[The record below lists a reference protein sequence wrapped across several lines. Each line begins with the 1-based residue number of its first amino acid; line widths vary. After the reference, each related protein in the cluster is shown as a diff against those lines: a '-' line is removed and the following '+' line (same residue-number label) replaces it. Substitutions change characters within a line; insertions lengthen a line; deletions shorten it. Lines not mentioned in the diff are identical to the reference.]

1 MSFEGDCRLDG
12 ECLILEGDSVREK
25 QGEQYKEIGE
35 DDLAIGYDTEG
46 GLHVYA
52 TYASRLEQ
60 FKGYI
65 EFIHYIE
72 DKGGIELAKIGVALA
87 ISKTLSLIK
96 LAYFGFHYKQNEIVD
111 VLDQYSRLCIAAID
125 EFPFSTVQ
133 KEGLLQMMLDQ
144 IKYEQWNV

>member
-25 QGEQYKEIGE
+25 QGEQYKECGE
-35 DDLAIGYDTEG
+35 DDLSNGYDTEG

-52 TYASRLEQ
+52 TYESRLKQ

-72 DKGGIELAKIGVALA
+72 DKGGIELARMGVALA
-87 ISKTLSLIK
+87 ICKTLALIK
-96 LAYFGFHYKQNEIVD
+96 LAYFGFDYKRNEIVG
-111 VLDQYSRLCIAAID
+111 VLDQYSRLCIAAVD
-125 EFPFSTVQ
+125 EFPFSTAQ
-133 KEGLLQMMLDQ
+133 KEELLQMMLDQ
-144 IKYEQWNV
+144 IRYEQWNV